1 MSRQSHRGRLKAV
14 AADYCQLLNSPST
27 RKDNPV
33 LPAMNARIFTPAS
46 LVICALLATQS
57 TVPAEI
63 DSGGGKSSGGALS
76 NHSSI
81 GNSFATVTTQGGTTL
96 SHPGL
101 IEVLYPVAPAADNG
115 VTNGMPNAWQVDYFG
130 ATGVDPNADLDHDGT
145 PNLMEYLAGTNPN
158 DAASVF
164 RPHGSFTNGIFNM
177 PLQTVTGRDYQ
188 VWVSRDLEN
197 WTLQTTLTGDNTEQA
212 FEFDETTVPPGHLH
226 SDTHP
231 SKYFFRVQIL
241 IP

>member
-1 MSRQSHRGRLKAV
+1 
-14 AADYCQLLNSPST
+14 
-27 RKDNPV
+27 
-33 LPAMNARIFTPAS
+33 MNACIFTPAP
-46 LVICALLATQS
+46 LVICVLLATQS
-57 TVPAEI
+57 TAPAEI

-158 DAASVF
+158 DAHSVF
-164 RPHGSFTNGIFNM
+164 RPQGTLANGVFHM
-177 PLQTVTGRDYQ
+177 PVQTVSGRNYQ
-188 VWVSRDLEN
+188 IWVSRDMNN
-197 WTLQTTLTGDNTEQA
+197 WTLQSTLTGDNTSQL
-212 FEFDETTVPPGHLH
+212 FSFDETTIASGPLH
-226 SDTHP
+226 SPTHP
-231 SKYFFRVQIL
+231 SNYFFRVQIL

>member
-1 MSRQSHRGRLKAV
+1 
-14 AADYCQLLNSPST
+14 
-27 RKDNPV
+27 
-33 LPAMNARIFTPAS
+33 MNACIFTPAS

-57 TVPAEI
+57 TVPAGI
-63 DSGGGKSSGGALS
+63 DSGGGKSSGGALN

-81 GNSFATVTTQGGTTL
+81 GNSFATVRTQGGTI

-101 IEVLYPVAPAADNG
+101 IEVLYPVIPADATDSDSNG
-115 VTNGMPNAWQVDYFG
+115 LPDAWEMLHFG
-130 ATGVDPNADLDHDGT
+130 HLGVDPTADPDHDGT
-145 PNLMEYLAGTNPN
+145 TNLIEYLAGTNPH

-164 RPHGSFTNGIFNM
+164 RPQGSVTDGIFNM

-188 VWVSRDLEN
+188 IWVSRDLEN
-197 WTLQTTLTGDNTEQA
+197 WSLQTTLTGDDTEQA
-212 FEFDETTVPPGHLH
+212 FEFDETTVPPGPLH

-231 SKYFFRVQIL
+231 SNYFFRVQIL